1 MIKRIELNFNDVEIK
16 RWAIEKFTYAINKE
30 DCEIIE
36 MDNSMDYGGDDSED
50 KYEYLTFKL
59 KIKQPKYE
67 LEQQ

>member
-1 MIKRIELNFNDVEIK
+1 M
-16 RWAIEKFTYAINKE
+16 AIEKFTCAINKE

-36 MDNSMDYGGDDSED
+36 MNNSMDYGGDDSED
-50 KYEYLTFKL
+50 KYEYLTFTL